1 MAKLTLA
8 PREWI
13 AITSADGIRRGEYLV
28 SDGRLTVR
36 LGARQ
41 KSTRAP
47 STGVP
52 ASLGA
57 EADQGLARF
66 MLGEFTD

>member
-1 MAKLTLA
+1 MARRRVLK
-8 PREWI
+8 PKNWI
-13 AITSADGIRRGEYLV
+13 AITSFDGMHHGEYEV

-36 LGARQ
+36 VGSHQ
-41 KSTRAP
+41 KTTRAP

-57 EADQGLARF
+57 DEDKSLAQF
-66 MLGEFTD
+66 MLGELC